1 MRFGSMRQFLII
13 IMLLLFIWSCSS
25 KKGAV
30 KVEKS
35 NIETTQ
41 ADSVEYD
48 METFDSKFETWYVT
62 HNSATLY
69 RTQDYYEYWN
79 RMYVNAWNSHSA
91 GRKNSFFE
99 PIVGYDQNEDYGL
112 ELNHKLFYYFQ
123 YVEQVL
129 KIAIMPGSPKVI
141 PL

>member
-1 MRFGSMRQFLII
+1 MKQFLII
-13 IMLLLFIWSCSS
+13 ISLILFIWSCSS
-25 KKGAV
+25 KRGAV
-30 KVEKS
+30 KAEKNNVEV
-35 NIETTQ
+35 TG

-48 METFDSKFETWYVT
+48 MKTFDSKFESWYLV
-62 HNSATLY
+62 HNRPELY

-79 RMYVNAWNSHSA
+79 RLYVTAWNSHSV
-91 GRKNSFFE
+91 GKKNSFFE
-99 PIVGYDQNEDYGL
+99 SIAGYDYNEDYGL

-129 KIAIMPGSPKVI
+129 KIEIMQGAPKVI